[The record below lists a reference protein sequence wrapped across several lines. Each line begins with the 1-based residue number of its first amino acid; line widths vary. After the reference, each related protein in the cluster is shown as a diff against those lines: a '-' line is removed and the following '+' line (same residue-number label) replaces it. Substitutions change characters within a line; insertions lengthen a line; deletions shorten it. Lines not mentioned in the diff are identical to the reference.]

1 MAKTIY
7 SIICPVVLPILW
19 EAVQAGS
26 KCLLSWQGYSFDCL
40 QMALKRHDGNGGVGA
55 GGRRNTPNSPASL
68 GLLQPGSGRRWHSQ
82 NHPILSLLP
91 ALAQNALVSGAEKYS
106 LKAGGGAVFGVDD
119 AMSSHPLL
127 SGSSHLLQ
135 LLAAGSAGIL
145 LQRLSGH
152 RPHLWEAFW
161 DCTLSP
167 TPIPFS
173 KPCFFSLGW
182 GDGTLDSFRNPCWR
196 RRERCGPENGLGVWP
211 SPASSLVL
219 W

>member
-1 MAKTIY
+1 
-7 SIICPVVLPILW
+7 
-19 EAVQAGS
+19 
-26 KCLLSWQGYSFDCL
+26 
-40 QMALKRHDGNGGVGA
+40 MALKRHDGNGGVGA
-55 GGRRNTPNSPASL
+55 GGRRNTPKSPASL
-68 GLLQPGSGRRWHSQ
+68 GLLLPGGGGIHKTT
-82 NHPILSLLP
+82 PFFPYYP

-106 LKAGGGAVFGVDD
+106 LKAGGGAVSGVDD

-135 LLAAGSAGIL
+135 LLAAGSAGIS
-145 LQRLSGH
+145 LQWLSGH
-152 RPHLWEAFW
+152 RRHLWEGFL

-182 GDGTLDSFRNPCWR
+182 GDGTLDSFRSPGWR